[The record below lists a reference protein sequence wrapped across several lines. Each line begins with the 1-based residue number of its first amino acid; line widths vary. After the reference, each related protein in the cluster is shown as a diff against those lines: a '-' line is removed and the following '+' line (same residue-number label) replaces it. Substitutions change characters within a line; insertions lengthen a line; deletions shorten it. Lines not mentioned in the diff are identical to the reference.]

1 MTLLYILVCS
11 LTLPRCFYFRCFT
24 GPVPSIS
31 ATLTHYSQEPNS
43 ESQAPVDAPAVAS
56 PPDAASLEKLCLLTE
71 QLEQMQH
78 EAQALQAAH
87 RQQGQQ
93 LLQAQQQVEGLQV
106 QLEQAQ
112 ALSQVPSGSE
122 LLPPLIQQQKQ
133 QQGIS
138 GMDMM
143 HEQLARAQAWASE
156 LHGQVQMLTAGLP
169 GTDKEAASEGAG
181 NAAAPT
187 LSEAPEA
194 ASMMQ
199 QVSEL
204 QEQVR
209 DTQSQLSRAQL
220 WAAELYAELQQRPGP
235 PQAVFAALPCDDA
248 GLEYASAPLTGV
260 RGLALIDLSLCS
272 CR

>member
-11 LTLPRCFYFRCFT
+11 LTLPQCFYFRCFT

-71 QLEQMQH
+71 QLEQRQH

-93 LLQAQQQVEGLQV
+93 LLHAQQQVQGLQA
-106 QLEQAQ
+106 QLDGAQ
-112 ALSQVPSGSE
+112 SLPQVPLVDESLALLSQQQHPSS
-122 LLPPLIQQQKQ
+122 
-133 QQGIS
+133 
-138 GMDMM
+138 MDTV
-143 HEQLARAQAWASE
+143 HGQLARAQAWAAE
-156 LHGQVQMLTAGLP
+156 LHGQAQMLTAGLP
-169 GTDKEAASEGAG
+169 GPDKEAASAGAG

-260 RGLALIDLSLCS
+260 RGLALIDLSLCT